1 MFRKKSYEIAITGLG
16 MATVYVGTMIMIPNA
31 TGGYFNLGDGFI
43 LLFSSI
49 LSPLSSFFVG
59 GVSSAMVDATTGY
72 THYVPYTLIIKG
84 LEGVIVSLFFSK
96 WHSKTKFLSYSMAT
110 FIMVGGYFLAKWQLK
125 QNFIVALGS
134 IPENTIQASVGIVI
148 AYLLYDRVNKLVLPY
163 KKKD

>member
-49 LSPLSSFFVG
+49 LSPLGAFLVG
-59 GVSSAMVDATTGY
+59 GVSSAMVDAMSGY

-84 LEGVIVSLFFSK
+84 LEGVVVSLFFK
-96 WHSKTKFLSYSMAT
+96 RWHSKSMILSYITAT
-110 FIMVGGYFLAKWQLK
+110 VIMVGGYFLAKWQLK

-134 IPENTIQASVGIVI
+134 IPENLIQASVGVVI
-148 AYLLYDRVNKLVLPY
+148 ASLLYDRVNKLVLPY